1 MKKLLIM
8 FIILLFCTSCNTNKA
23 GFNGHSQSSNSE
35 TIITKEVVS
44 TEAVTIEPTQ
54 ITSAETYDSDYL
66 LNENIQMI
74 DLSMPENSKYLKY
87 MKKFTYKNEYSLPD
101 GRKIVEDKNLYL
113 EDLSGN
119 RETLI
124 EVPEEETEKCVVFW
138 DMIDNNRFCY
148 YIINHETTGVSGIY
162 DLEGG
167 EVFHMDVCEDRSRY
181 TPLKIFNNYLWLEK
195 GHKADF
201 KGFGKLN
208 IDTYEF
214 TEIDCTSEL
223 DNNIYYWCGP
233 DISPDGTKAAIYG
246 IVSKALSP
254 NEMNEYQVA
263 IYSLTEEK
271 MLETY
276 NFSSENDYINHQLV
290 YYNENQVYLYASQ
303 YGDNPKDFLYI
314 ININ

>member
-1 MKKLLIM
+1 MKRLFAI
-8 FIILLFCTSCNTNKA
+8 IILFLCLMGCSMNDA
-23 GFNGHSQSSNSE
+23 QSDEQHIEKSSDYK
-35 TIITKEVVS
+35 I
-44 TEAVTIEPTQ
+44 TEAES
-54 ITSAETYDSDYL
+54 ITDETEISSAIFSNTKIKEL
-66 LNENIQMI
+66 
-74 DLSMPENSKYLKY
+74 DLSRSENKTYLQYKKY
-87 MKKFTYKNEYSLPD
+87 FTYKNEYSLPD

-124 EVPEEETEKCVVFW
+124 EVPEEETEKYVVFW

-148 YIINHETTGVSGIY
+148 YIINHETTDVSGIY

-246 IVSKALSP
+246 IVSKASKP
-254 NEMNEYQVA
+254 NELNEYQVA

-271 MLETY
+271 ILKTY
-276 NFSSENDYINHQLV
+276 NFLSENDYVNHQLL
-290 YYNENQVYLYASQ
+290 YYSDNQVYLYVSQ

-314 ININ
+314 INVN

>member
-1 MKKLLIM
+1 MSCDNKYGTNQVTSSYQHTEITQIETNETTTNLLI
-8 FIILLFCTSCNTNKA
+8 
-23 GFNGHSQSSNSE
+23 QS
-35 TIITKEVVS
+35 
-44 TEAVTIEPTQ
+44 
-54 ITSAETYDSDYL
+54 D
-66 LNENIQMI
+66 NIQKL
-74 DLSMPENSKYLKY
+74 DLSLSENSTYLQYRKIFSY
-87 MKKFTYKNEYSLPD
+87 NNEYVLSD
-101 GRKIVEDKNLYL
+101 GRKIIEDKNLYL

-119 RETLI
+119 KSVLI
-124 EVPEEETEKCVVFW
+124 EVPEEETEKYVVFW

-223 DNNIYYWCGP
+223 DNNIYYWCGS
-233 DISPDGTKAAIYG
+233 DISPDGTKAVIYG
-246 IVSKALSP
+246 IVSKASKP
-254 NEMNEYQVA
+254 NELNEYQVA

-271 MLETY
+271 ILETY
-276 NFSSENDYINHQLV
+276 NFLSENDYVNHQLL
-290 YYNENQVYLYASQ
+290 YYSDEQVYLYVSQ

-314 ININ
+314 INVN